1 MSYSCM
7 SNDDLLEESNRL
19 ISEMVTLALQ
29 GERLQKLPICKDM
42 DEPTFQTIFQELIDK
57 ARLMQRKN
65 SEMVAYA
72 RESIIELDSERN
84 DIGKH
89 LKLLDVWRRRALARL
104 GEVDALKKNL
114 VSLIVAFD
122 ECSARFNDQLL
133 MQDKPLEKPTDR
145 APEKSLPASIENV
158 PPATVE
164 KPLPNTI
171 EELMASLHERRTR
184 VKVEEKVEK
193 DQFGPS
199 GLRL

>member
-19 ISEMVTLALQ
+19 ISEMVALALQ

-42 DEPTFQTIFQELIDK
+42 DEPTFQTIFRELIDK

-84 DIGKH
+84 EISKH

-133 MQDKPLEKPTDR
+133 MQKPSER
-145 APEKSLPASIENV
+145 APEKPLPASIENV
-158 PPATVE
+158 PPATIE

-184 VKVEEKVEK
+184 AKVEEKVEK
-193 DQFGPS
+193 D
-199 GLRL
+199 